1 MKIEEIPV
9 DKIHVADRLRPVTE
23 DVIPALAANI
33 ARDGLRQ
40 PIEVAKAL
48 GGNWVLVAGA
58 HRLAAC
64 KHLGWETIPAVIVIG
79 TKLALR
85 QRELMENLARNE
97 LSVLERCQFV
107 AELKKLFEEEH
118 PEARNHVS
126 GGLARQGNQRMPN
139 LAIADWYAEVALR
152 SDRSVRVIQREA
164 SIGERLWNDAADK
177 LRGTAFEDKQAEL
190 EALARL
196 APPVQTKAAELVTRK
211 TDPQPSIRAAIAF
224 LDGRTKVQEEGDK
237 KLLKL
242 IDAWE
247 RAGKKTRVAFLDW
260 LREHEMIALR
270 EDDR

>member
-9 DKIHVADRLRPVTE
+9 DTIHVADRLRPVTE

-64 KHLGWETIPAVIVIG
+64 KHLGWETIASIVVVG

-164 SIGERLWNDAADK
+164 SIGERLWSDAADK